1 MKKFN
6 LIIGFCSIV
15 IFVCAFYQTSFV
27 LYMDSEGRSILFNA
41 RNEALNNIVLSFT
54 HVGDAKLLG
63 AICILGMM
71 VLFFY
76 KRWLSG
82 VLLLSSLA
90 VTFGL
95 NKIVKNV
102 FERDRPRENRLI
114 DEDGFSFP
122 SGNAMVGT
130 SFYLFAAFLLYQK
143 FQKPWILWIGT
154 IFPFLLGVSRV
165 YVGVHYPSDILA
177 GFSIGILCCLGLI
190 KISTLQRKIELKAA
204 QNKNSAL

>member
-1 MKKFN
+1 MKKVN

-15 IFVCAFYQTSFV
+15 MTFCAFYPLSFIHE
-27 LYMDSEGRSILFNA
+27 MDSEGRSMLFNT
-41 RNEALNNIVLSFT
+41 RNDLLNKSVISFT
-54 HVGDAKLLG
+54 HVGDAKVLGVLCLLG
-63 AICILGMM
+63 MIL
-71 VLFFY
+71 LFFN
-76 KRWLSG
+76 KKWLNG
-82 VLLLSSLA
+82 FLLLSSLA

-95 NKIVKNV
+95 NKIIKNA
-102 FERDRPRENRLI
+102 FERERPVENRLLE
-114 DEDGFSFP
+114 EDGYSFP

-154 IFPFLLGVSRV
+154 IIPFLLGVSRV

-177 GFSIGILCCLGLI
+177 GFSIGVLCCLVLI
-190 KISTLQRKIELKAA
+190 KIAINNNKIKHKAV